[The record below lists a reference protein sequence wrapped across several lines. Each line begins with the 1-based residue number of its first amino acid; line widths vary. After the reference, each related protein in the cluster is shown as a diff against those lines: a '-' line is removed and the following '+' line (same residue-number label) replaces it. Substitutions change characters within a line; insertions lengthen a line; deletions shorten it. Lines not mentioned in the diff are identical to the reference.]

1 MANGMHPAAPH
12 HLPPFITAPGETDY
26 FFNGSAIFLVV
37 LVVLLGTLYFRL
49 HALPEH
55 LAHGSENKLQ
65 FQLIGVL
72 CLLALF
78 THNTAFWVAALV
90 LALIRIPDLATPLA
104 AIADS
109 LARMARWWRPPG
121 MAEPRSIIAPEETIP
136 QPLRVAAGQPRPDAI
151 GTVSL
156 DPVKDAPP
164 ASLAEPVVS
173 AGAGARIVPE
183 GATDHRPL
191 TPSSERARA

>member
-1 MANGMHPAAPH
+1 MANGMHPLAPH

-26 FFNGSAIFLVV
+26 FFNGSAIFLVL

-55 LAHGSENKLQ
+55 LAHGNENKLQ

-78 THNTAFWVAALV
+78 THNTAFWFAALF

-104 AIADS
+104 AMADS
-109 LARMARWWRPPG
+109 LARMARWWRPPDI
-121 MAEPRSIIAPEETIP
+121 AEPKSIIGPEETIP
-136 QPLRVAAGQPRPDAI
+136 QPLRIAAGPNAE
-151 GTVSL
+151 GTASV
-156 DPVKDAPP
+156 DPVKDGSPV
-164 ASLAEPVVS
+164 LTEPSVS

-183 GATDHRPL
+183 GPTDQRPL
-191 TPSSERARA
+191 APSSERARA